1 MVAIRFRGRNGWINI
16 VYTKNNDGTRFQAGD
31 LISHHKPPFHI
42 MEPLLTSSAEI
53 KITRWKNANQTRSGR
68 RVQGKQMRTHPLH
81 VNSTKEET
89 IP

>member
-1 MVAIRFRGRNGWINI
+1 
-16 VYTKNNDGTRFQAGD
+16 
-31 LISHHKPPFHI
+31 
-42 MEPLLTSSAEI
+42 MEPFLTSSAEI
-53 KITRWKNANQTRSGR
+53 KIRRWKNANQTRSGR